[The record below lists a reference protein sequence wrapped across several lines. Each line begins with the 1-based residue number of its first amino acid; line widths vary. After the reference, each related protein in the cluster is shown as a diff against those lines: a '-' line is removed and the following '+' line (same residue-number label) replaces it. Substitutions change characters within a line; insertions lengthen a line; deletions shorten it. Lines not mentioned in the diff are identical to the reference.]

1 MDSTSG
7 ELLHA
12 QRKQNLSHLA
22 IFQPNCVMD
31 IRLSVN
37 VETPI
42 LLETVANEV
51 SHPAVIKRKKDRM
64 SYEVAQGL
72 LSVDLTQ
79 VFQNEGNGNKIKHE
93 LELEV
98 KDPELLLNSPEAF
111 QTFIDAIRELCQL
124 IR

>member
-7 ELLHA
+7 EMISAL
-12 QRKQNLSHLA
+12 RKQNLSHLT

-31 IRLSVN
+31 IRLSAN

-42 LLETVANEV
+42 PLKIAANEIT
-51 SHPAVIKRKKDRM
+51 HPSVIMRKKDRIA
-64 SYEVAQGL
+64 YEVAQGF
-72 LSVDLTQ
+72 LSVDLSQ
-79 VFQNEGNGNKIKHE
+79 VIQNDGNRNNIKHE

-98 KDPELLLNSPEAF
+98 KDPDLLLNSQEAL
-111 QTFIDAIRELCQL
+111 QTFIDSIRELCQF

>member
-7 ELLHA
+7 ALLHA

-42 LLETVANEV
+42 PLETVENEFN
-51 SHPAVIKRKKDRM
+51 HPMALKRKKDRLA
-64 SYEVAQGL
+64 YEVAQGL

-79 VFQNEGNGNKIKHE
+79 VIQTEGGANRIKHE

-98 KDPELLLNSPEAF
+98 KDPKLLLNSPEAF
-111 QTFIDAIRELCQL
+111 QSFVDSIRELCQL
-124 IR
+124 IK

>member
-7 ELLHA
+7 TLFCA
-12 QRKQNLSHLA
+12 QSKQKLNHLA
-22 IFQPNCVMD
+22 IFQPNCAMD

-37 VETPI
+37 IEIPVPLESVEKDF
-42 LLETVANEV
+42 
-51 SHPAVIKRKKDRM
+51 SHPAVIKRKKDRVA
-64 SYEVAQGL
+64 YEVAQGL

-79 VFQNEGNGNKIKHE
+79 VIQNEGQRNAVKHE

-98 KDPELLLNSPEAF
+98 KDPELLLKSPEAF
-111 QTFIDAIRELCQL
+111 KTFVDSIRELCQL